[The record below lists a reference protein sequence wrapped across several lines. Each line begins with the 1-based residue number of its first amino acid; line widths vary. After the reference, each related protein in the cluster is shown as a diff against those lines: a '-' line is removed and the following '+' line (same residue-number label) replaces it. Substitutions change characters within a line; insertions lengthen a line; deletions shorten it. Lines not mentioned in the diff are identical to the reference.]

1 MVFYFDLVWLFIVI
15 VKFMI
20 RFEIGIYLFL
30 VDILKCYFLNVDIYY
45 WCVVIVYYILFEIKF
60 LKN

>member
-30 VDILKCYFLNVDIYY
+30 VDILECYFLNVDIYY
-45 WCVVIVYYILFEIKF
+45 WCVVIVYYILFEM
-60 LKN
+60 

>member
-30 VDILKCYFLNVDIYY
+30 VDILKCFVLNVDIYY